1 MNVTFHVLSAVG
13 ATAVLSSRQKD
24 WESRKSPASF
34 SLPGLAGALIAGVL
48 LHGVLDWI
56 PHSYPINSVVDVG
69 ASLALL
75 AVAMALVRQRHRLPL
90 SMCALGSLL
99 PDLVDLG
106 PAIINKRLGWSLPV
120 FKFFPWHWPQFSGSI
135 YDGSRGF
142 TSLSCHLLVVT
153 ASLAMLYLYRDSLF
167 AELPVASGP

>member
-1 MNVTFHVLSAVG
+1 MAPTNLK
-13 ATAVLSSRQKD
+13 SRAGGYRAELD
-24 WESRKSPASF
+24 AAERASRDEIV
-34 SLPGLAGALIAGVL
+34 AL
-48 LHGVLDWI
+48 
-56 PHSYPINSVVDVG
+56 
-69 ASLALL
+69 
-75 AVAMALVRQRHRLPL
+75 QT
-90 SMCALGSLL
+90 
-99 PDLVDLG
+99 
-106 PAIINKRLGWSLPV
+106 KRLGWSLPV